1 MDSGA
6 FPVGTLAVRPNLFIV
21 AHDLYRLVSFAGL
34 GFLSFY
40 LAGKLHL
47 FDKRGHA
54 VNSVTFHASAPL
66 TMVSI
71 L

>member
-1 MDSGA
+1 MGFVVSPLA
-6 FPVGTLAVRPNLFIV
+6 ILAVRHSTFVGEFGVLKRF
-21 AHDLYRLVSFAGL
+21 LVSFAGL

-47 FDKRGHA
+47 FDKRGHTVSEA
-54 VNSVTFHASAPL
+54 VKH
-66 TMVSI
+66 I